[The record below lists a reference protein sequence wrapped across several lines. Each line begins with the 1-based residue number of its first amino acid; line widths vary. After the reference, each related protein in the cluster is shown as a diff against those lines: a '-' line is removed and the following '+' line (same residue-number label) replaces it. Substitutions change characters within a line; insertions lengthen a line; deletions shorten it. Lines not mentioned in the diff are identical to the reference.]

1 MQHLQPNQ
9 GRARHRALR
18 DARARRTYTPHAPIT
33 QQRYHYRSY
42 LQIAAL
48 DLLTNTTKHTILWD
62 PTQPTATRPLSIQ
75 QAGTWYTYKTPGGC
89 KGGWTCAQHAPRRG
103 EDSMGRVRINYR
115 YYNPT
120 DGRWTR
126 RDPARYKRSI
136 NLLAYVNNQVAERW
150 DVLGLFFSQN
160 QDESLGIYREP
171 ISVYISATG
180 SRSLA
185 TSTPHGSIQ
194 SLQDTIARK
203 VKKCECIENLQ
214 LLIHGNPTGMVVK
227 GRDYKEESEWIT
239 SDTVASVFS
248 ALKDSNGRSLF
259 CPLCTIYLDS
269 CHVGLGVIPSIIA
282 STTGCMVRAPYGYS
296 CGIPRFPE
304 WSRAKAK
311 PGKKPL
317 LHEDLAPEEK
327 QNHYG
332 YFYPDGS
339 ESPGH

>member
-115 YYNPT
+115 YYNPV

-126 RDPARYKRSI
+126 RDPLPQQGSSLHDYILNNPI
-136 NLLAYVNNQVAERW
+136 NTSDY
-150 DVLGLFFSQN
+150 LGLQLVMPYHAAKGVPGLTNSVNIN
-160 QDESLGIYREP
+160 QANQAWKFMRAFLCAFRAPTIDKPSPTFLEDQYNPNDEGDI
-171 ISVYISATG
+171 T
-180 SRSLA
+180 
-185 TSTPHGSIQ
+185 
-194 SLQDTIARK
+194 
-203 VKKCECIENLQ
+203 
-214 LLIHGNPTGMVVK
+214 
-227 GRDYKEESEWIT
+227 RDYKAW
-239 SDTVASVFS
+239 
-248 ALKDSNGRSLF
+248 
-259 CPLCTIYLDS
+259 LC
-269 CHVGLGVIPSIIA
+269 
-282 STTGCMVRAPYGYS
+282 
-296 CGIPRFPE
+296 
-304 WSRAKAK
+304 SR
-311 PGKKPL
+311 L
-317 LHEDLAPEEK
+317 L
-327 QNHYG
+327 YCI
-332 YFYPDGS
+332 
-339 ESPGH
+339 